1 MTEIFK
7 FCLKK
12 HKTWLE
18 TFIFVLWRPQ
28 SYLTNPFHHLKC
40 KHKLWISTTCVQIL
54 KAKFYIQLFIT
65 TYINNAN
72 YLKISSNNKMQHGVF
87 VPLPKMLP
95 VSHKPEERIT
105 QELYTFS
112 CFLPRD
118 GFTFAVCLW
127 LFGQYLTFSSH
138 LIALTHKTTK
148 KLEYTIITNQ

>member
-1 MTEIFK
+1 
-7 FCLKK
+7 
-12 HKTWLE
+12 
-18 TFIFVLWRPQ
+18 
-28 SYLTNPFHHLKC
+28 
-40 KHKLWISTTCVQIL
+40 
-54 KAKFYIQLFIT
+54 
-65 TYINNAN
+65 
-72 YLKISSNNKMQHGVF
+72 MQHGVF

-148 KLEYTIITNQ
+148 KLEYTVISNL